1 MTNDK
6 LRRAD
11 AEFLLTLPEF
21 RRFLFRSIQLA
32 GILDHTTR
40 ATTGSDG
47 RDLAFAEG
55 RRSQGFDILA
65 EAALGQ
71 PEQVRGRDPLNLMTL
86 ISALTEE
93 AQTPPEEKKRGRDD
107 RYGNDDRDADDGS
120 PGG

>member
-1 MTNDK
+1 MTAK
-6 LRRAD
+6 LHQSD
-11 AEFLLTLPEF
+11 MEFLMGRAEF
-21 RRFLFRSIQLA
+21 RRFLFRSIQTA
-32 GILDHTTR
+32 GILSHTTR

-86 ISALTEE
+86 IAALTEE
-93 AQTPPEEKKRGRDD
+93 VQAPPEETKSGRRD
-107 RYGNDDRDADDGS
+107 RYGQEDDPD
-120 PGG
+120 

>member
-1 MTNDK
+1 MNDK
-6 LRRAD
+6 LRQSD
-11 AEFLLTLPEF
+11 MEWLIKQPPFL
-21 RRFLFRSIQLA
+21 RFLFRSIQTA
-32 GILDHTTR
+32 GILSHTTR

-86 ISALTEE
+86 IAALTEE
-93 AQTPPEEKKRGRDD
+93 VQTPPVETKSGRRD
-107 RYGNDDRDADDGS
+107 RYDDGS
-120 PGG
+120 DGDDDG